1 MKFALLSVYDKTGI
15 IDLAKVLIKKG
26 YKIISTGG
34 TFEELKSSAL
44 EVTPI
49 EEITG
54 NPRDSF
60 DGRMKTISFQ
70 IESGIL
76 YDRKNKSHVNQA
88 NKLKIPQIDIV
99 VCNLYPFEKEPGI
112 ETIDVGGPT
121 MIRAAAKNYQNCV
134 VVVDPKDYGLVEKA
148 LDDEQI
154 RKQFAAK
161 AFYHL
166 SLYDSQIGNYFSN
179 NNFPKE
185 LTVPLRKVQ
194 DLRYG
199 ENPHQKGAL
208 YILPKTNSP
217 LS

>member
-15 IDLAKVLIKKG
+15 VDLAKVLIKKD

-60 DGRMKTISFQ
+60 DCRMKTISFQ

-99 VCNLYPFEKEPGI
+99 VCNLYPFEEKPGV

-121 MIRAAAKNYQNCV
+121 MIRAAAKNNENVLV
-134 VVVDPKDYGLVEKA
+134 VIDPADYKKIGKLMEDGK
-148 LDDEQI
+148 LDGTL
-154 RKQFAAK
+154 RKELAGK
-161 AFYHL
+161 AF
-166 SLYDSQIGNYFSN
+166 
-179 NNFPKE
+179 
-185 LTVPLRKVQ
+185 
-194 DLRYG
+194 
-199 ENPHQKGAL
+199 
-208 YILPKTNSP
+208 
-217 LS
+217 